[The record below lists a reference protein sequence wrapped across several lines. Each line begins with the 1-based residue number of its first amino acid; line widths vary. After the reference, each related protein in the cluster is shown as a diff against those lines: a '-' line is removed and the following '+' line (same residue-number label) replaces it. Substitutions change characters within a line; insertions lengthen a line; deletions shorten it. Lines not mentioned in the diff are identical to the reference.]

1 MQKIDFSNTFNYI
14 NQCMKVTF
22 NFSLILLTIILIFSL
37 VLWLIGI
44 RIKSEKAI
52 KMGIRMSVSTLLLNA
67 LMIGIV
73 LVIANF
79 R

>member
-22 NFSLILLTIILIFSL
+22 NFSLILLTIIQIISL

-44 RIKSEKAI
+44 KIKSEKAI

>member
-1 MQKIDFSNTFNYI
+1 MQEIDFSNTFNYI

-22 NFSLILLTIILIFSL
+22 NFSLILLTIIQIISL

-73 LVIANF
+73 LVIVNF

>member
-1 MQKIDFSNTFNYI
+1 MQEIDFSNTFNYI

-52 KMGIRMSVSTLLLNA
+52 KKGIRMSVSTLLLNV
-67 LMIGIV
+67 LLIVIV
-73 LVIANF
+73 LIIASF
-79 R
+79 K